1 MVAACWLSDDSHEVF
16 LLFFPLSWL
25 AQKTCALPGWH
36 VCLHAAGC
44 TPSEAQAPA
53 PSSTLFLLDL
63 ARPPEGHPLPPPVP
77 HWTRSPSHLHFFIFH
92 LHLHLY
98 LRLHFHFHF
107 SYPFSSSLVR
117 FRFIFVLDKARAC
130 DCRTDSTV
138 DEPHCSWL
146 NRATRKYL

>member
-16 LLFFPLSWL
+16 LLFLPLSWL
-25 AQKTCALPGWH
+25 GQKTCALPGWH

-92 LHLHLY
+92 LHLHLH
-98 LRLHFHFHF
+98 LRLRLHFHF

>member
-16 LLFFPLSWL
+16 LLFLPLSWL

-44 TPSEAQAPA
+44 TPSEAHAPA

-92 LHLHLY
+92 LHLHLHLH
-98 LRLHFHFHF
+98 LRLHFHF

-117 FRFIFVLDKARAC
+117 FRFIFVFDKARAC

-138 DEPHCSWL
+138 DEPHCSWS